1 MNQSKTN
8 SFSRW
13 NDVNL
18 RVLVPVRT
26 VRILCV
32 LGWNLCENYEDSLWF
47 TLVVNLE
54 VFPCL
59 FQTVF
64 RVMVRVWTERLELA
78 MDSHRLRL
86 CSDFSTWL
94 KEIWELLES
103 VIRRFWFVPLILWFG
118 SLLVSFLSSSLIS
131 RCDPSLLSLSSSL
144 ISWCDHACSALLP
157 VACSRLD
164 CSFTS
169 SMMKVLMNLW
179 ELAGKFV
186 WICCHFDSV

>member
-1 MNQSKTN
+1 MKSL
-8 SFSRW
+8 W
-13 NDVNL
+13 N
-18 RVLVPVRT
+18 
-26 VRILCV
+26 
-32 LGWNLCENYEDSLWF
+32 SLWF

-54 VFPCL
+54 VFSCL

-86 CSDFSTWL
+86 CNDFSTWL
-94 KEIWELLES
+94 KEIWKFPES

-144 ISWCDHACSALLP
+144 ISRCDHACSALLP

-179 ELAGKFV
+179 ELAGKSV
-186 WICCHFDSV
+186 WICFHFDSV